1 MQELEPTW
9 PRVLSVWWLISW
21 RGMVGA
27 VLLGAAVGF
36 VLGFVVAL
44 LHLPEEIITVGGG
57 VMGGIIGLVWVVVV
71 IRMALRKKY
80 GDFRIALLPRN
91 AER

>member
-21 RGMVGA
+21 RGIVGA
-27 VLLGAAVGF
+27 VLLGAAAGF

-44 LHLPEEIITVGGG
+44 LQLPEQIITVGGG

-80 GDFRIALLPRN
+80 GDFRIALLPRD

>member
-27 VLLGAAVGF
+27 MLLGAAAGF
-36 VLGFVVAL
+36 VLGIFVAL
-44 LHLPEEIITVGGG
+44 LRLPEQIGTVGGG

-71 IRMALRKKY
+71 IRMALRKEY
-80 GDFRIALLPRN
+80 GDFRIALLPRDS
-91 AER
+91 ER

>member
-27 VLLGAAVGF
+27 VLLGAVAGF
-36 VLGFVVAL
+36 VLGIVVAL
-44 LHLPEEIITVGGG
+44 LHLPEQVITLGGG

-80 GDFRIALLPRN
+80 GDFRIALLPRD

>member
-36 VLGFVVAL
+36 VLGLVVVL
-44 LHLPEEIITVGGG
+44 LHLPEQIITVGGR
-57 VMGGIIGLVWVVVV
+57 VMRGTISLVWVVVV
-71 IRMALRKKY
+71 TRMTLGKKY
-80 GDFRIALLPRN
+80 ADFRIALLPRD
-91 AER
+91 AEC